1 MKITP
6 CKHKNLSD
14 LHTAP
19 VLVKNSIEIDCSAA
33 HLFAILEDGPAWPLW
48 ASSLT
53 DVTWTSPKPFGMGTT
68 RKVAMSGGIVGV
80 EEFVAWQTDK
90 QMAFCFTESSMP
102 NMEAFG
108 EDYQLESLGDNKVRL
123 TWYAAFW
130 PSNIIAKLSFALFK
144 PFMGFFLGGFLKK
157 LKTLSEGDYQPQP
170 AVVKLEG

>member
-6 CKHKNLSD
+6 CIHKSHAE
-14 LHTAP
+14 LHQAP
-19 VLVKNSIEIDCSAA
+19 VLVKNVIDIDCSAS

-53 DVTWTSPKPFGMGTT
+53 EVIWTSPKPFSVGTT
-68 RKVAMSGGIVGV
+68 RTVKMTGGIVGN
-80 EEFVAWQTDK
+80 EEFVAWETDK

-108 EDYQLESLGDNKVRL
+108 EDYVLEALGENRVRL

-144 PFMGFFLGGFLKK
+144 PFMGFFLNGFLKK
-157 LKTLSEGDYQPQP
+157 LKQLAEGDYKPQP
-170 AVVKLEG
+170 AVIAES